1 MHSVHVSATLAPMR
15 KTSERANRLRIL
27 YLVAWTGAQEQKAAE
42 ASLVA
47 ASMCPGRTVGEGAG
61 TTGGGPT
68 GAAVSAIRTRQHRS
82 WAPELEKGHTALE
95 LECEEAYTRTFM
107 DASFGW

>member
-27 YLVAWTGAQEQKAAE
+27 YLVAWTGAQEHKAAE

-61 TTGGGPT
+61 ATGGGPT
-68 GAAVSAIRTRQHRS
+68 GAAVSAVRTRQHRS
-82 WAPELEKGHTALE
+82 WAPELAEAHAALE